1 MKEESSLDS
10 GKHTWN
16 IMEHFKN
23 NKDGIIFFLYIYH
36 LRQCGGP
43 ITICLTC
50 LLLDCKRGTST
61 SHTPGGPR
69 R

>member
-23 NKDGIIFFLYIYH
+23 NKDGIIFFFIYISFETVWGNYH
-36 LRQCGGP
+36 NLSYLFIAG
-43 ITICLTC
+43 L
-50 LLLDCKRGTST
+50 
-61 SHTPGGPR
+61 
-69 R
+69 